1 VITFEIMFL
10 DVIDLQILNLLKE
23 NSRAKLTKLAADVN
37 LTPAAIKH
45 RIERLV
51 ECGIIDRF
59 TISINYK
66 KVGFEILAYIVVHA
80 TSKDNISSITISLK
94 KIPEITK
101 ISVLMGDPDFIAEIR
116 VNDLN
121 MLINLIKKISQIEEI
136 QTFKTWFIMDIIN
149 S

>member
-1 VITFEIMFL
+1 MTSLETMFL

-23 NSRAKLTKLAADVN
+23 NSRAKLTKLATDVN
-37 LTPAAIKH
+37 LTPAAIKR

-59 TISINYK
+59 TISINYR
-66 KVGFEILAYIVVHA
+66 KVGFDILAYLVINA
-80 TSKDNISSITISLK
+80 ASKEKISSITISLK
-94 KIPEITK
+94 KFPEIAK
-101 ISVLMGDPDFIAEIR
+101 ITVLMGDPDFIAEIH

-121 MLINLIKKISQIEEI
+121 TLINLVKKISQIEEI
-136 QTFKTWFIMDIIN
+136 QNFKTWFIMDIIN